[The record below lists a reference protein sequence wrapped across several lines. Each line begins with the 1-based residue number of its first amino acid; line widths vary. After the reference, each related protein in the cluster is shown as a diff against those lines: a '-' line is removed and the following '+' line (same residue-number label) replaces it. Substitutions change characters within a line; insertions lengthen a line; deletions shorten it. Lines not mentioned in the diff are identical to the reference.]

1 MRSWL
6 KSPTFYGKPA
16 QVGPLARVLCML
28 AAGHEPTKKYAT
40 AALDT
45 VSALAKTKV
54 GLDAMHSTIGRHAAR
69 AVSCAVQVDMLAD
82 QWTALV
88 NNIAKGDVATP
99 SLSVYQVKGKDF
111 ELVKTVTK

>member
-1 MRSWL
+1 V
-6 KSPTFYGKPA
+6 A
-16 QVGPLARVLCML
+16 QVGPLARVLNGL

-69 AVSCAVQVDMLAD
+69 AISCACKVDMLAE
-82 QWTALV
+82 QWNLLIG
-88 NNIAKGDVATP
+88 NIGKGDSRP
-99 SLSVYQVKGKDF
+99 STRRSSPR
-111 ELVKTVTK
+111 TKSWASASTRRRAARCRTGW

>member
-1 MRSWL
+1 V
-6 KSPTFYGKPA
+6 A
-16 QVGPLARVLCML
+16 QVGPLARVLNML

-69 AVSCAVQVDMLAD
+69 AISCRVQVDMLAE

-88 NNIAKGDVATP
+88 GNIGKGDSRP
-99 SLSVYQVKGKDF
+99 STRRYSPRAR
-111 ELVKTVTK
+111 